1 MVGEGVEARVG
12 WLGSGMSLYGDL
24 PEAKGG
30 EADGGGGG
38 AGYLGS
44 QGALFAAPQALK
56 RRKLKS
62 KVLPR
67 QRRKLGCLPPQP
79 QPGHSGVYASLSAVK
94 DEYNPSTP
102 FDYGAFCAERREEE
116 KAGARKRVVELRK
129 YLGVRTGWQFQP
141 KVDLNVSGEEAF
153 RRRAALGR
161 GQKGFEERREE
172 SRPKSAVEHMMAKMG
187 WKEGEGLGK
196 SKQGMKH
203 PLAAQKTSRS
213 GGTIVEGP
221 R

>member
-1 MVGEGVEARVG
+1 
-12 WLGSGMSLYGDL
+12 MSLYGDL

-30 EADGGGGG
+30 EAHGGGGG

-56 RRKLKS
+56 RRKPKS

-79 QPGHSGVYASLSAVK
+79 QPQPGHSGVHTSLSAVK

-102 FDYGAFCAERREEE
+102 FDYDAFSAERREEE
-116 KAGARKRVVELRK
+116 KAGARKKAVELRE
-129 YLGVRTGWQFQP
+129 YLGLRTGRQFQP
-141 KVDLNVSGEEAF
+141 TRVDLNVSGEEAF
-153 RRRAALGR
+153 RRRAALGSGR
-161 GQKGFEERREE
+161 KGIEERREE
-172 SRPKSAVEHMMAKMG
+172 SRPKSAAERMMAKMG